1 MGYTGER
8 FMIEISDKQYWKSLS
23 YDDMM
28 LYLMVLSIDNKNNWR
43 LPTKVELE
51 DILKIENKSHYWYS
65 DKNIAKSIAQ
75 RVCLLTIPV
84 RDLI

>member
-1 MGYTGER
+1 
-8 FMIEISDKQYWKSLS
+8 MIEVSDKQYWKSLS

-28 LYLMVLSIDNKNNWR
+28 LYLMVLGIDNKNDWR
-43 LPTKVELE
+43 LPTMLE
-51 DILKIENKSHYWYS
+51 IDDILKIENKSPFWYS

-75 RVCLLTIPV
+75 RVSLMTIPV

>member
-1 MGYTGER
+1 
-8 FMIEISDKQYWKSLS
+8 MIEVSDKQYWKSLS

-28 LYLMVLSIDNKNNWR
+28 LYLMVLSIDNKNDFR

-51 DILKIENKSHYWYS
+51 DILKIANKSPFWYS

-75 RVCLLTIPV
+75 RVCLMTIPV
-84 RDLI
+84 RDLL

>member
-1 MGYTGER
+1 MGYTGEKC
-8 FMIEISDKQYWKSLS
+8 MIEVSDRQYWKSLS

-28 LYLMVLSIDNKNNWR
+28 LYLMVLGIDNKNDWR

-65 DKNIAKSIAQ
+65 DKTIAKSIAQ